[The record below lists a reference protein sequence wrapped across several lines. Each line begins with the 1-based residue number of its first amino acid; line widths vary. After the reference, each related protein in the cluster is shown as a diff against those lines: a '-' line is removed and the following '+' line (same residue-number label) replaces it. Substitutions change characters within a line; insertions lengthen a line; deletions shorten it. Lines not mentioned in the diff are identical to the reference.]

1 MSNIFLPRIFF
12 GRARFTFMRLRGDI
26 ASVLCLCLCVA
37 RSSAHPMR
45 GVWTVYSNALKT
57 HPLRTNVA
65 TSGVITVA
73 GDTMAQLVARKRDQ
87 NQASTCQGTMTL
99 QRWMETAGL
108 DVQVVTTTYSARPVL
123 LLNVL

>member
-1 MSNIFLPRIFF
+1 
-12 GRARFTFMRLRGDI
+12 MRLRGDI
-26 ASVLCLCLCVA
+26 GSVLFVCLCVA

-87 NQASTCQGTMTL
+87 NEAPTSTCKGTMTL

-108 DVQVVTTTYSARPVL
+108 DVQVVTTTY
-123 LLNVL
+123 